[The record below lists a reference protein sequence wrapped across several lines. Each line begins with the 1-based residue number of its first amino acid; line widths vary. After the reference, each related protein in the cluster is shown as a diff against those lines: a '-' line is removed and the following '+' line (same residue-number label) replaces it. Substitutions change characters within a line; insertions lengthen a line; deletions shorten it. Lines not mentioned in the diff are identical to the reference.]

1 MYFIYLIFSLG
12 VFMFLVGAEMI
23 LGVTWL
29 SVVYGVGGCIVD
41 LVGMEIFVK
50 ININGKKV

>member
-1 MYFIYLIFSLG
+1 
-12 VFMFLVGAEMI
+12 MFLVGAEMI